1 MTTEN
6 TYTEN
11 NDATTVTD
19 ETEVKNAAAVLTKN
33 RQLLAIN
40 AELTAKIAELE
51 GQLAQAQE
59 AAGTAAQERDQA
71 AFTFYAEKPVKA
83 AIQKLGSPAPVAMEA
98 AILQLCEVR
107 LDENNEPYLVDR
119 ATGKDVT
126 IKELIYNPMDK
137 RIPGS
142 REPLPKSLPKPK
154 EEHRRVNPGDPES
167 LARWIC
173 DNGSKQ
179 YPGVDNPYNLLPRA
193 QGAGATG
200 SGTSSGTPY
209 GMGPKPADKPA
220 APSPQFGLR

>member
-1 MTTEN
+1 MTTE
-6 TYTEN
+6 TTTEN
-11 NDATTVTD
+11 NDVTIATN
-19 ETEVKNAAAVLTKN
+19 EAEVKNPSA
-33 RQLLAIN
+33 LLAN
-40 AELTAKIAELE
+40 NRALKAEKTALAARVAELE

-59 AAGTAAQERDQA
+59 TACNAAQERDQA

-142 REPLPKSLPKPK
+142 RAPLPKSLPKPK
-154 EEHRRVNPGDPES
+154 EEHRRVNPADPQS
-167 LARWIC
+167 LARWIF
-173 DNGSKQ
+173 DNESKQ
-179 YPGVDNPYNLLPRA
+179 YPGVDNPVNLMPRA

-220 APSPQFGLR
+220 APVPQFGLR